1 MANTKRQWLI
11 RALAGAL
18 AGIAAH
24 ILLGYALGC
33 FSPIGPASF
42 SGFRFPDCN
51 LYRFFGLGRMWE
63 AAGIALSFALFA
75 LLGAEAGIATL
86 PFADSG
92 RELVVRSLLHYAA
105 TAATACLWAGLNIC
119 STPADYLAV
128 LVPLTLVY
136 VLVWLGR
143 WVGWFAEAAAIRE
156 KLGLAPG
163 PSLFHWRES
172 LPYVGFALL
181 LCLVLP
187 TALRLLDAPTPVLS
201 VLYAFLLLPVGGF
214 MSGLSLGRRHGFCPL
229 YPVACLLFT
238 LAFILTARL
247 YTNMADGALIPI
259 ALISVLAGNLAGAA
273 RHRMKKGADAP

>member
-1 MANTKRQWLI
+1 MANTKRQCLI

-92 RELVVRSLLHYAA
+92 RELVVRSLIHYAA
-105 TAATACLWAGLNIC
+105 TAATVSLWAGLNCGWSPYAMAEFLI
-119 STPADYLAV
+119 
-128 LVPLTLVY
+128 PLTLVY
-136 VLVWLGR
+136 VLVWLSR
-143 WVGWFAEAAAIRE
+143 WVGWYRELSAIRK
-156 KLGLAPG
+156 KLGLD
-163 PSLFHWRES
+163 R
-172 LPYVGFALL
+172 
-181 LCLVLP
+181 
-187 TALRLLDAPTPVLS
+187 
-201 VLYAFLLLPVGGF
+201 
-214 MSGLSLGRRHGFCPL
+214 
-229 YPVACLLFT
+229 
-238 LAFILTARL
+238 
-247 YTNMADGALIPI
+247 
-259 ALISVLAGNLAGAA
+259 
-273 RHRMKKGADAP
+273 KKGGRTHEKTDPHL

>member
-92 RELVVRSLLHYAA
+92 RELVVRSLIHYAA
-105 TAATACLWAGLNIC
+105 TDPGVCPG
-119 STPADYLAV
+119 V
-128 LVPLTLVY
+128 
-136 VLVWLGR
+136 
-143 WVGWFAEAAAIRE
+143 AE
-156 KLGLAPG
+156 
-163 PSLFHWRES
+163 
-172 LPYVGFALL
+172 
-181 LCLVLP
+181 
-187 TALRLLDAPTPVLS
+187 
-201 VLYAFLLLPVGGF
+201 PVGGVV
-214 MSGLSLGRRHGFCPL
+214 SGTVRHPQEAGTGPQERRPD
-229 YPVACLLFT
+229 P
-238 LAFILTARL
+238 
-247 YTNMADGALIPI
+247 
-259 ALISVLAGNLAGAA
+259 
-273 RHRMKKGADAP
+273 